1 MKRLIYYV
9 AFSIATWSANPVHAG
24 EFAVIVNIANPSAV
38 DKLDVAKIYTGEKKR
53 WDDGTE
59 ITAADLPED
68 NAVRVAFYTEI
79 LHKTQANFKVLW
91 SRLIFTGRGL
101 PPKVLASDD
110 EVKRFVSGHTGA
122 IGYLRA
128 SAVDASVKV
137 VIE

>member
-9 AFSIATWSANPVHAG
+9 TFSIATWSANPAHAG

-38 DKLDVAKIYTGEKKR
+38 AKIDVERIYTGEKKR

-59 ITAADLPED
+59 ITAADLPEN
-68 NAVRVAFYTEI
+68 NAVRVAFCTEI
-79 LHKTQANFKVLW
+79 LHKTQANFKALW

-101 PPKVLASDD
+101 PPKALASDD
-110 EVKRFVSGHTGA
+110 EVKRFVSGHPGA
-122 IGYLRA
+122 IGYIRA

-137 VIE
+137 VVE